1 MATDFSGLE
10 GEALVNAWFGY
21 FDSIAEPADDKV
33 HQWESRIR
41 YRRYKIAFRPLCLIR
56 ETCQRRRAMT
66 WRRTTPSNSESG
78 SIRA

>member
-41 YRRYKIAFRPLCLIR
+41 YRRYKIGSFSTLVPDPRDLPAATRNDVAAYYTEQFRK
-56 ETCQRRRAMT
+56 
-66 WRRTTPSNSESG
+66 WKH
-78 SIRA
+78 